1 VGGPTAKRLGRIGVA
16 LALLCAFAA
25 VAVPGASAA
34 DFEGD
39 NGPCRETPGDPALLR
54 CPTGYVGAP
63 YEVEIA
69 VDEESGCFPYV
80 RIEVVNSALP
90 AGLSMTPSGVISGV
104 PTSSGLTRFWLW
116 NHDVTAA
123 QGGPP
128 WCAFDDVSEREF
140 SIPIDP
146 GFAIVTPAVK
156 PGIVGQPY
164 SETLTAKRLV
174 SMNPPT
180 GSDARAAWSVE
191 QGALPPGLTLSAD
204 GLLAGTPAAE
214 GSYQFVVRADI
225 QNGTPPATGTYTLA
239 VRQPVVVKSPF
250 GSQQATGEV
259 GIPFR
264 KAFTATGGSGTY
276 TWSLAS
282 SGTLPAGVALDAAS
296 GTISGTPHRAG
307 NYPFVVT
314 ATDSEGRVA
323 TMSTSMRV
331 VTRLVIKTARLK
343 IPTSARVYRARLV
356 ALGGVQPLT
365 WRVVRGRLP
374 LGMVLSQRRGTLAGS
389 PRQSGSF
396 RVTVEVRDALG
407 ARSQKTLVLSVKS

>member
-1 VGGPTAKRLGRIGVA
+1 MKRPGRLGVA
-16 LALLCAFAA
+16 FASLCAFAA
-25 VAVPGASAA
+25 VAVSGASAA

-54 CPTGYVGAP
+54 CPTGYVGEP

-69 VDEESGCFPYV
+69 VDEQSGCFPYF
-80 RIEVVNSALP
+80 RLEVVNSALP

-104 PTSSGLTRFWLW
+104 PTSPGLTRFWLW
-116 NHDVTAA
+116 NHDITAA
-123 QGGPP
+123 EGGPP
-128 WCAFDDVSEREF
+128 WCARDDVSQREF

-146 GFAIVTPAVK
+146 GFAIVTSTLK

-164 SETLTAKRLV
+164 SETLSAKRLV
-174 SMNPPT
+174 ST
-180 GSDARAAWSVE
+180 TGSGSDAHAVWSVE
-191 QGALPPGLTLSAD
+191 QGSLPPGVTLSAD
-204 GLLAGTPAAE
+204 GLLAGTPTAE
-214 GSYQFVVRADI
+214 GSYRFAVRADL
-225 QNGTPPATGTYTLA
+225 QNGIPPATETYTLA

-250 GSQQATGEV
+250 GSQQQATGEV
-259 GIPFR
+259 GIAFR
-264 KAFTATGGSGTY
+264 KAFTATGGSGAY
-276 TWSLAS
+276 TWSLT

-296 GTISGTPHRAG
+296 GTVSGTPQGAG

-323 TMSTSMRV
+323 TVSSSMRV
-331 VTRLVIKTARLK
+331 VTRLGIKTRGLK
-343 IPTSARVYRARLV
+343 IASSARAYRATLV
-356 ALGGVQPLT
+356 ALGGVRPLT
-365 WRVVRGRLP
+365 WRVVRGKLP
-374 LGMVLSQRRGTLAGS
+374 RGIVLSQRHGTLAGS

>member
-1 VGGPTAKRLGRIGVA
+1 
-16 LALLCAFAA
+16 
-25 VAVPGASAA
+25 VPGASAA

-39 NGPCRETPGDPALLR
+39 NGPCRETPGNAALLR

-69 VDEESGCFPYV
+69 VEEESGCFPYI

-90 AGLSMTPSGVISGV
+90 EGLSMTPSGVISGV
-104 PTSSGLTRFWLW
+104 PKSPGLTRFWLW

-156 PGIVGQPY
+156 PGVVGQAY

-174 SMNPPT
+174 SVNPPT
-180 GSDARAAWSVE
+180 GSDARAAWSVQ
-191 QGALPPGLTLSAD
+191 QGALPPGLILSAD
-204 GLLAGTPAAE
+204 GLLAGRPTAE
-214 GSYQFVVRADI
+214 GSYQFVVRADL
-225 QNGTPPATGTYTLA
+225 QNGTPPATETYTLA
-239 VRQPVVVKSPF
+239 VRQPVVVTSPF
-250 GSQQATGEV
+250 GSLQQATGEV

-282 SGTLPAGVALDAAS
+282 GTLPAGVALDAAS
-296 GTISGTPHRAG
+296 GTISETPQGAG

-331 VTRLVIKTARLK
+331 VTRLVIKTQRLK
-343 IPTSARVYRARLV
+343 IATSPRPYRARLV

-365 WRVVRGRLP
+365 WRVLRGKLP
-374 LGMVLSQRRGTLAGS
+374 PGIVLSQRHGTLAGS
-389 PRQSGSF
+389 PPHSGSF

-407 ARSQKTLVLSVKS
+407 ARSQKTLVLLVKS